1 MNKDENILLRL
12 IYFVSFTIYGF
23 VPTIHWAVING
34 LHSDEVKL
42 FLPRIFIFY
51 LAVGLAF
58 TFYIAKFPESCLPGK
73 FDIFFSSHQW
83 WHAFIW
89 AGLAYWHHTGFIFAE
104 FRLETSCAATV
115 DREVLDKYYDKF
127 WITLQH
133 EQKILL
139 HYVPPTSQVLDP
151 HLILSI
157 LITSIMKIFN
167 KLCAILC

>member
-1 MNKDENILLRL
+1 MISCVGIYYAFWCYPSWCAFYMSTVVGFIICGAVFRNKMNKDENILLRL

-127 WITLQH
+127 WITL
-133 EQKILL
+133 
-139 HYVPPTSQVLDP
+139 
-151 HLILSI
+151 
-157 LITSIMKIFN
+157 
-167 KLCAILC
+167 